1 MGKYKLILANTAYLD
16 LEQIY
21 AYIAKTLSAPNAA
34 NNLMGKIESKIR
46 DLQVF
51 PISSPFCNDESLK
64 LKGYRKLVVNNYIV
78 IYKVDELTE
87 TVHIIRI
94 LYGASDYER
103 QI

>member
-1 MGKYKLILANTAYLD
+1 MSKYKLILSNAAYLD

-21 AYIAKTLSAPNAA
+21 AYISKTLSSPNAA
-34 NNLMGKIESKIR
+34 NNLMNKIESKIK
-46 DLQVF
+46 DLQDF

-78 IYKVDELTE
+78 IYNVDELIE
-87 TVHIIRI
+87 TVNIIRI
-94 LYGASDYER
+94 FYGASNYER